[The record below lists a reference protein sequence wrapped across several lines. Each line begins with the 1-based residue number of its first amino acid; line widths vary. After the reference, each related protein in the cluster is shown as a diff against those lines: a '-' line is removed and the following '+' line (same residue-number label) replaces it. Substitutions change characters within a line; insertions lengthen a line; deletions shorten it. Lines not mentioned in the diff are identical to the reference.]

1 MPLDTDTEHQTDTG
15 QQTDTD
21 HQEETETDLVLTVTP
36 LAQVKV
42 LELREGENDPALM
55 GLRVEIVGETGNDFT
70 YDLSFEAVASV
81 PDGDHIS
88 TQGELFVIVPS
99 GSVDRLRGAIL
110 DLPSNSVQGGLV
122 IRNPNRPAR
131 SPDGPLE
138 LTGDLTDKLQQLIEQ
153 KINPMLDLHGGFAT
167 LVGVEGSR
175 VFLTM
180 GGGCHGCAMS
190 TATLVDGIQ
199 VMVREALPD
208 EVTEV
213 IDVTDHGAGENPF
226 YS

>member
-1 MPLDTDTEHQTDTG
+1 MSLNTDSELHPDLVETG
-15 QQTDTD
+15 PDP
-21 HQEETETDLVLTVTP
+21 VLTVTP
-36 LAQVKV
+36 LALTKV
-42 LELREGENDPALM
+42 LELRQGENDPDSM
-55 GLRVEIVGETGNDFT
+55 GLRVEIVGETGNDFA
-70 YDLSFEAVASV
+70 YDLSFESVASV
-81 PDGDHIS
+81 PASDHVS
-88 TQGELFVIVPS
+88 VQGELTVIVPEA
-99 GSVDRLRGAIL
+99 SVDRLAGAIL
-110 DLPSNSVQGGLV
+110 DLPSNSAQGGLV

-175 VFLTM
+175 VFITM

-213 IDVTDHGAGENPF
+213 IDVTDHATGDNPF

>member
-1 MPLDTDTEHQTDTG
+1 MPLDTDT
-15 QQTDTD
+15 D
-21 HQEETETDLVLTVTP
+21 HEATQDGSLEAAELVLTVTP
-36 LAQVKV
+36 LAQSKV
-42 LELREGENDPALM
+42 LELREGENDPASM
-55 GLRVEIVGETGNDFT
+55 GLRIEIVGETGNDFA
-70 YDLSFEAVASV
+70 YDLSFEAISAVS
-81 PDGDHIS
+81 DEDHLS
-88 TQGELFVIVPS
+88 AQGELTVIIPA
-99 GSVDRLRGAIL
+99 GSVERLTGAIL
-110 DLPSNSVQGGLV
+110 DLPSSSAQGGLV

-138 LTGDLTDKLQQLIEQ
+138 LTGDLTDKLQQLIEK

-167 LVGVEGSR
+167 LVGVEGTR
-175 VFLTM
+175 VFITM

-213 IDVTDHGAGENPF
+213 IDVTDHAAGENPF